1 MSVRVVAVGRP
12 EVPPL
17 AMPDRFRHDITY
29 FATSPGETGGPAT
42 LAENEWWVR
51 LSDANEFYD
60 EGVLRI
66 VSPLD
71 SQSTAELEITEEQE
85 TWLRWMID
93 NRIEHI
99 RLA

>member
-1 MSVRVVAVGRP
+1 MTVRVVPVDRT
-12 EVPPL
+12 EL
-17 AMPDRFRHDITY
+17 APFKMPDRFRHDVTY

-42 LAENEWWVR
+42 LGENEWWVR

-66 VSPLD
+66 VSPFD
-71 SQSTAELEITEEQE
+71 SHSTAELEITEEQE
-85 TWLRWMID
+85 AWLRWMID

>member
-12 EVPPL
+12 EVSPF

-29 FATSPGETGGPAT
+29 FVTSPGESGAPAS
-42 LAENEWWVR
+42 LGENEWWVR
-51 LSDANEFYD
+51 LADAREFYD
-60 EGVLRI
+60 EGILRI

-85 TWLRWMID
+85 AWLRWMID
-93 NRIEHI
+93 NQIEHI

>member
-1 MSVRVVAVGRP
+1 MPVRVVAVGHP
-12 EVPPL
+12 ELPPFT
-17 AMPDRFRHDITY
+17 MPDRFRHDVTY

-42 LAENEWWVR
+42 LGENEWWVR

-71 SQSTAELEITEEQE
+71 SASKAEMEISEDQEAWLE
-85 TWLRWMID
+85 WMVK
-93 NRIEHI
+93 NGVEHV
-99 RLA
+99 RLI